1 MNRSMTGLVKSS
13 LSSLFVT
20 LVLGILVGCS
30 EDRQH
35 SDLDQKMIDA
45 RNRPQGTI
53 EPLPTYPPA
62 ERFNYSALAMRSP
75 FEPPAVLDP
84 EGKVSGNK
92 VPAPDENRRKEP
104 LELVSYTAL
113 SMVGT
118 LSRGEDIWAL
128 INDCNGRVHR
138 VKAGNYL
145 GRNYGLITQVS
156 AFEIEIMETVPDG
169 KGEWINRPRTMA
181 MDEE

>member
-1 MNRSMTGLVKSS
+1 MTVRSVGLIL
-13 LSSLFVT
+13 LS
-20 LVLGILVGCS
+20 ILILSGCS
-30 EDRQH
+30 GDQQH
-35 SDLDQKMIDA
+35 ADLDQKMIDA

-62 ERFNYSALAMRSP
+62 ERFNYSALALRSP
-75 FEPPAVLDP
+75 FEPPLMLNG
-84 EGKVSGNK
+84 EEKISGNA
-92 VPAPDENRRKEP
+92 VSAPDQSRRKEP
-104 LELVSYTAL
+104 LELANYSAL

-118 LSRGEDIWAL
+118 LAKDNNIWAL
-128 INDCNGRVHR
+128 INDGNGRVHR
-138 VKAGNYL
+138 VTTGNYL
-145 GRNYGLITQVS
+145 GRNFGLITNIG

>member
-1 MNRSMTGLVKSS
+1 MNIRPLVISAGLLLCTLI
-13 LSSLFVT
+13 LSGC
-20 LVLGILVGCS
+20 LG
-30 EDRQH
+30 DKQH
-35 SDLDQKMIDA
+35 ADLDQKMVDA

-62 ERFNYSALAMRSP
+62 ERFNYSALALRSP
-75 FEPPAVLDP
+75 FEPPVVL
-84 EGKVSGNK
+84 SGEEK
-92 VPAPDENRRKEP
+92 ISGSRVAAPDQSRRKEP

-118 LSRGEDIWAL
+118 LSKDSQIWAL
-128 INDCNGRVHR
+128 IDDGNGRVHR
-138 VKAGNYL
+138 VRTGHYL
-145 GRNYGLITQVS
+145 GRNFGQIVDIG
-156 AFEIEIMETVPDG
+156 AFEMEIMETVPDG

>member
-1 MNRSMTGLVKSS
+1 MNIRS
-13 LSSLFVT
+13 
-20 LVLGILVGCS
+20 LGISTTLLLYILILSGCS
-30 EDRQH
+30 AAQQH

-45 RNRPQGTI
+45 RNKPQGTI

-75 FEPPAVLDP
+75 FEAPVILNG
-84 EGKVSGNK
+84 EEKISGNA
-92 VPAPDENRRKEP
+92 VAAPDQSRRKEP
-104 LELVSYTAL
+104 LELVNYSAL

-118 LSRGEDIWAL
+118 LSKENNTWAL
-128 INDCNGRVHR
+128 INDGDGRVHR
-138 VKAGNYL
+138 VRTGNYL
-145 GRNYGLITQVS
+145 GRNYGLITDIG
-156 AFEIEIMETVPDG
+156 AFEIEVMETVPDG

>member
-1 MNRSMTGLVKSS
+1 MNIRPVGLMLLCTLI
-13 LSSLFVT
+13 LS
-20 LVLGILVGCS
+20 GCS
-30 EDRQH
+30 GDQQH
-35 SDLDQKMIDA
+35 DDLDQKMIDA

-62 ERFNYSALAMRSP
+62 ERFNYSALALRSP
-75 FEPPAVLDP
+75 FEPPVMLNG
-84 EGKVSGNK
+84 EEKISGNR
-92 VPAPDENRRKEP
+92 VAAPDQARRKEP
-104 LELVSYTAL
+104 LELVNYSAL

-118 LSRGEDIWAL
+118 LSKDTNIWAL
-128 INDCNGRVHR
+128 INDGNGRVHR
-138 VKAGNYL
+138 VRTGNYL
-145 GRNYGLITQVS
+145 GRNFGLITTIG

>member
-1 MNRSMTGLVKSS
+1 MSIRPLGLMLLCTLI
-13 LSSLFVT
+13 LS
-20 LVLGILVGCS
+20 GCS
-30 EDRQH
+30 EDQQH
-35 SDLDQKMIDA
+35 TDLDQKMIDA

-62 ERFNYSALAMRSP
+62 ERFNYSALALRSP
-75 FEPPAVLDP
+75 FEPPVMLNG
-84 EGKVSGNK
+84 EEKISGNA
-92 VPAPDENRRKEP
+92 VAAPDQARRKEP
-104 LELVSYTAL
+104 LELVNYSAL

-118 LSRGEDIWAL
+118 LSKDNKIWAL
-128 INDCNGRVHR
+128 INDGNGRVHR
-138 VKAGNYL
+138 VRAGNYL
-145 GRNYGLITQVS
+145 GRNFGLITTIG

>member
-1 MNRSMTGLVKSS
+1 MKTRHLGTPASVILCALTLFGCTG
-13 LSSLFVT
+13 
-20 LVLGILVGCS
+20 
-30 EDRQH
+30 DQRH
-35 SDLDQKMIDA
+35 ADLDQKMIDA

-62 ERFNYSALAMRSP
+62 ERFNYSALAQRSP
-75 FEPPAVLDP
+75 FEPPVVLNG
-84 EGKVSGNK
+84 EEKVSGSR
-92 VPAPDENRRKEP
+92 VAAPDQSRRREP
-104 LELVSYTAL
+104 LELVNYTAL

-118 LSRGEDIWAL
+118 LSRGSQIWAL
-128 INDCNGRVHR
+128 IDDGNGRVHR
-138 VKAGNYL
+138 VRRGNYL
-145 GRNYGLITQVS
+145 GRNFGQIINIR

>member
-1 MNRSMTGLVKSS
+1 MNIHPVGISAL
-13 LSSLFVT
+13 LSIS
-20 LVLGILVGCS
+20 ILILSGCS
-30 EDRQH
+30 GDQQH
-35 SDLDQKMIDA
+35 ADLDQKMIDA

-62 ERFNYSALAMRSP
+62 ERFNYSALALRSP
-75 FEPPAVLDP
+75 FEPPALLNG
-84 EGKVSGNK
+84 EEKISGNK
-92 VPAPDENRRKEP
+92 VDAPDQSRRKEP
-104 LELVSYTAL
+104 LELVNYTAL

-118 LSRGEDIWAL
+118 LSKDSKIWAL
-128 INDCNGRVHR
+128 IDDGNGRVHR
-138 VKAGNYL
+138 VRTGNYL
-145 GRNYGLITQVS
+145 GRNFGLITDIG

>member
-1 MNRSMTGLVKSS
+1 MSIRPLGLMLLCTLI
-13 LSSLFVT
+13 LS
-20 LVLGILVGCS
+20 GCS
-30 EDRQH
+30 EDQQH
-35 SDLDQKMIDA
+35 ADLDQKMIDA

-62 ERFNYSALAMRSP
+62 ERFNYSALALRSP
-75 FEPPAVLDP
+75 FEPPVMLNG
-84 EGKVSGNK
+84 EEKISGNA
-92 VPAPDENRRKEP
+92 VAAPDQSRRKEP
-104 LELVSYTAL
+104 LELVHYSAL

-118 LSRGEDIWAL
+118 LSKDNKIWAL
-128 INDCNGRVHR
+128 INDGNGRVHR
-138 VKAGNYL
+138 VRAGNYL
-145 GRNYGLITQVS
+145 GRNFGLITTIG